1 MILLLVRLRSRNSPW
16 MKRAAMSTSRSGPRG
31 VGRRGV
37 CVCVCVCVHVCVR
50 GRGCE
55 IER

>member
-1 MILLLVRLRSRNSPW
+1 

-37 CVCVCVCVHVCVR
+37 YARVCVCACVCGMKGVR
-50 GRGCE
+50 GVRGAMWVKE
-55 IER
+55 N